1 MSIYQKSSSI
11 YSLKYNNI
19 NNGNLNLFSRKYIL
33 KYNYFNNNFNS
44 LKYWLSN
51 CFNKCNIENDNN
63 YNSIF
68 LLKFKENEE
77 NIKINYLRI
86 NNDYYI

>member
-33 KYNYFNNNFNS
+33 KYNYFNS

-63 YNSIF
+63 
-68 LLKFKENEE
+68 
-77 NIKINYLRI
+77 
-86 NNDYYI
+86 